1 MKVYDRSKH
10 SKNTTRNIAKTTSAK
25 ANNIARFTPKNL
37 RNDKQEILASAK
49 DMAQLTSAQMQ
60 KSIQQGWNKTRTWL
74 AIGAAIAVTFAQKNM
89 RQAQKNLEKAQ
100 KSLQEMQNSLQSNIR
115 SGMAKTSDVI
125 GKGTSKASF
134 SFQQATT
141 RAKELQHSWQEQSAQ
156 RQRRRKRAKMA
167 FRWGLIFGVVLA
179 LLYSPIAGSEMRQRI
194 SKGWQQSSAFLR
206 RNVRAWA

>member
-1 MKVYDRSKH
+1 MKVYDRSKQ
-10 SKNTTRNIAKTTSAK
+10 SKNTTRNIAKITSAK
-25 ANNIARFTPKNL
+25 ANNSVRFTPKNL
-37 RNDKQEILASAK
+37 RNNKQETLANTK
-49 DMAQLTSAQMQ
+49 DIAQLTYAQMQ

-100 KSLQEMQNSLQSNIR
+100 KSLQKTQISLQSNIR

-125 GKGTSKASF
+125 GKSTSKAGL
-134 SFQQATT
+134 SFQRAAT
-141 RAKELQHSWQEQSAQ
+141 RAKELQHSWQEQSIQ

>member
-10 SKNTTRNIAKTTSAK
+10 SKNTPRNIAKTTSAK
-25 ANNIARFTPKNL
+25 VNNIARFTPKNL

-60 KSIQQGWNKTRTWL
+60 KGIQQGWNKTRTWL

-89 RQAQKNLEKAQ
+89 RRAQKNLEKAQ
-100 KSLQEMQNSLQSNIR
+100 KSLQKMQNSLQSNVR

-125 GKGTSKASF
+125 GKSTSKASL

-141 RAKELQHSWQEQSAQ
+141 RAKELQQSWQEQSIQ

-206 RNVRAWA
+206 RNVGAQA

>member
-1 MKVYDRSKH
+1 MKIYDRSKD
-10 SKNTTRNIAKTTSAK
+10 TTRNTAKTTSAK

-37 RNDKQEILASAK
+37 MNNKQEILASTK
-49 DMAQLTSAQMQ
+49 DMAQLTSVQMQ

-74 AIGAAIAVTFAQKNM
+74 AVGAAIAVTFAQQNM
-89 RQAQKNLEKAQ
+89 RKAQENLEKAQ
-100 KSLQEMQNSLQSNIR
+100 KSLQKMQTFLQSNVR
-115 SGMAKTSDVI
+115 SGIAKTSDVI
-125 GKGTSKASF
+125 GQSTSKASL

-141 RAKELQHSWQEQSAQ
+141 RAKELQHSWQQQSAQ
-156 RQRRRKRAKMA
+156 RQRKRKRAKIA

-206 RNVRAWA
+206 RNVGAWA